1 MSAFKTLSLL
11 VCLLLPLPL
20 CPAQLEEERQCV
32 ANPTGRVEL
41 SVDVVGTPGPQGPVG
56 EKGERGDMGPRGV
69 RGEKGMKG
77 QTGLEGLRGPVG
89 EPGIPGVHGLPG
101 KHGLPGAI
109 GPQGHPGG
117 TELSE
122 DEFSRIASNVSSE
135 VLDQVM
141 KIVNEGLDVFE
152 AANNTLSKLEDK
164 LTSLV
169 TKKVAELEAKL
180 NNVSELA
187 PVNHLHTYFM
197 CGISSPNWRR
207 VAYIDTTQGPRQ
219 CPSGL
224 VEHNNSATNQRACG
238 RSMNANCSSVTYPAG
253 GSYTNICGR
262 VRGYQFYSA
271 NAFEG
276 LEGNAI
282 NDPYVDGV
290 SITRG
295 NPRQHVWTYAAYHSE
310 GNPTTR
316 YLCPCGR
323 TNTNDYSNVPAFVGR
338 DFYCET
344 AFTSTSTSRIAWESP
359 LWDGAGSTCGTRG
372 QCCATFGWFHKTV
385 HPSTSDHI
393 EVRWCADQKR
403 SNEDVLTELV
413 EIWVM

>member
-1 MSAFKTLSLL
+1 MSAFKTLPLL

-41 SVDVVGTPGPQGPVG
+41 SVDVVGTPGPQGPPG

-69 RGEKGMKG
+69 KGEKGMKG
-77 QTGLEGLRGPVG
+77 QVGLEGPRGPIG
-89 EPGIPGVHGLPG
+89 EPGIPGA
-101 KHGLPGAI
+101 HGLPGAI
-109 GPQGHPGG
+109 GPQGHPGD
-117 TELSE
+117 TKLTP
-122 DEFSRIASNVSSE
+122 DEFNRIASNVSSE

-141 KIVNEGLDVFE
+141 KKVTEVLDVVE
-152 AANNTLSKLEDK
+152 AVNSTLSELEGK
-164 LTSLV
+164 VTSLSAVV
-169 TKKVAELEAKL
+169 TEHGAGLQCLESL
-180 NNVSELA
+180 LA
-187 PVNHLHTYFM
+187 P
-197 CGISSPNWRR
+197 CGICSPNWRR
-207 VAYIDTTQGPRQ
+207 VAYIDTTQGPGQ

-224 VEHNNSATNQRACG
+224 VEHVKSATNQRACG
-238 RSMNANCSSVTYPAG
+238 RSTDRGCSSVTYPAG

-276 LEGNAI
+276 NSINA
-282 NDPYVDGV
+282 PYVDGI

-295 NPRQHVWTYAAYHSE
+295 NPRQHVWTYAAYYFE
-310 GNPTTR
+310 GSST
-316 YLCPCGR
+316 CPCSR
-323 TNTNDYSNVPAFVGR
+323 TNTSDYSSVPDFVGR

-344 AFTSTSTSRIAWESP
+344 AFARSSGANRIAWENP
-359 LWDGAGSTCGTRG
+359 LWDGAGSTCGTGG

-393 EVRWCADQKR
+393 EVRWCGDQPKR
-403 SNEDVLTELV
+403 NEDVLTELV

>member
-41 SVDVVGTPGPQGPVG
+41 SVDVVGTPGPQGPPG
-56 EKGERGDMGPRGV
+56 EKGERGLGPRGV
-69 RGEKGMKG
+69 KGLKGMKG
-77 QTGLEGLRGPVG
+77 QIGLEGPRGPVG
-89 EPGIPGVHGLPG
+89 QPGTPGA
-101 KHGLPGAI
+101 HGLPGAI

-117 TELSE
+117 TELSD

-135 VLDQVM
+135 VLDRVM
-141 KIVNEGLDVFE
+141 AIVNEGLDVVG
-152 AANNTLSKLEDK
+152 AGNNSALSDLEGK
-164 LTSLV
+164 LTSLSAVV
-169 TKKVAELEAKL
+169 TRHGDVLQYL
-180 NNVSELA
+180 Q
-187 PVNHLHTYFM
+187 PFHTH

-207 VAYIDTTQGPRQ
+207 VVYIDGTQGPGQ

-224 VEHNNSATNQRACG
+224 MEHAHSINQRACG
-238 RSMNANCSSVTYPAG
+238 RSTWFASGCSSVTYPAG
-253 GSYTNICGR
+253 GIYTNICGR
-262 VRGYQFYSA
+262 VRGYQFYSPNGFEPSRGNSI
-271 NAFEG
+271 NA
-276 LEGNAI
+276 
-282 NDPYVDGV
+282 PYVDGI

-295 NPRQHVWTYAAYHSE
+295 NPRQHVWTYTAYWYE
-310 GNPTTR
+310 GYVN
-316 YLCPCGR
+316 CPCGQ
-323 TNTNDYSNVPAFVGR
+323 TNTSDYSGVPDFVGR

-344 AFTSTSTSRIAWESP
+344 AFATSYGSERIAWENP
-359 LWDGAGSTCGTRG
+359 LWDGAGSTCGTGG

-393 EVRWCADQKR
+393 EVRWCGDQPKR
-403 SNEDVLTELV
+403 NEDVLTELV